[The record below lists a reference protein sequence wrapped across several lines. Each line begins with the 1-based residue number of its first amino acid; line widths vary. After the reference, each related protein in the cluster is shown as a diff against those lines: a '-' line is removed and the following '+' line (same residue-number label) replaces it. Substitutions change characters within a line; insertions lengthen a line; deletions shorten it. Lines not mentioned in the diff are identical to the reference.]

1 VSWHRHSKTERK
13 TRARMRV
20 VTGKEPER
28 LVSKIS
34 WQGTRA
40 EIGQGTG
47 KGTCE
52 EVGQVSGRAG

>member
-1 VSWHRHSKTERK
+1 
-13 TRARMRV
+13 MRV